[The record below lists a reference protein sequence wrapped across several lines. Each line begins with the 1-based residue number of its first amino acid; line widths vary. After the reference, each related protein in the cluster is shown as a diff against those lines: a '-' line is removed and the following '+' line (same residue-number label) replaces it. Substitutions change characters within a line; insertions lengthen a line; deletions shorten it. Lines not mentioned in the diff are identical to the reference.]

1 MKVVAWDEK
10 HGRMLLRIE
19 GQDDLWCLYNVL
31 KVGDIVTS
39 KTLREV
45 KVGDKSSRKPMTLK
59 IRVEKVEYQPFTE
72 RLRIRGIVIEGPEEF
87 GVVGSYHTITVGEGS
102 EILIEK
108 EYWPKHELNRILK
121 ATSKKL
127 CDILLIGVDSD
138 EAALVI
144 PHDYGLELIAE
155 IQLALPGKH
164 DLSKREEVI
173 KSTIRELTEKAKEL
187 IDRFGIRAAVVV
199 GPGFIKEDLAKE
211 IASSTNIKI
220 YTEPASTGGLQGIKE
235 AIKRG
240 ALKRVLKDFSII
252 EEAELI
258 DEFLS
263 RVSKNDGKAVYG
275 LEDVKRASEYC
286 AVDKLL
292 VLDELIR
299 SSDLEL
305 RSEVEK
311 VIEKAEKCGARVK
324 IFSVF
329 EEPGQ
334 QLKSLGG
341 LAAIL
346 RFRIEDF
353 E

>member
-1 MKVVAWDEK
+1 MKVIAWDEK
-10 HGRMLLRIE
+10 HGKMLLRIE
-19 GQDDLWCLYNVL
+19 GRDDLWCLYNVL
-31 KVGDIVTS
+31 KVGDVVTS

-45 KVGDKSSRKPMTLK
+45 KVDDKSSRKPMTLK
-59 IRVEKVEYQPFTE
+59 IKVEKIEFQPFTE

-87 GVVGSYHTITVGEGS
+87 GVVGSYHTITIGEGS
-102 EILIEK
+102 ELLIEK
-108 EYWPKHELNRILK
+108 EYWSKNELDRVLK
-121 ATSKKL
+121 ASSKKL
-127 CDILLIGVDSD
+127 CGILLIGVDSD
-138 EAALVI
+138 EAALAI
-144 PHDYGLELIAE
+144 PHDYGLELVAE

-164 DLSKREEVI
+164 DPSRREEVI
-173 KSTIRELTEKAKEL
+173 KSRIRELTEKAKEL
-187 IDRFGIRAAVVV
+187 IDRFDIRAVVIV

-211 IASSTNIKI
+211 IASSINIKI
-220 YTEPASTGGLQGIKE
+220 YMETASTGGLQGIKE

-240 ALKRVLKDFSII
+240 ALKKVLKDFSII

-258 DEFLS
+258 EEFLLHI
-263 RVSKNDGKAVYG
+263 SKNDGRAVYG
-275 LEDVKRASEYC
+275 LEDVKRVTEYC
-286 AVDKLL
+286 VVDKLL

-305 RSEVEK
+305 RNEVEK
-311 VIEKAEKCGARVK
+311 VIEKAEKCGAKVK

-346 RFRIEDF
+346 RFRIDF